1 MDRRFLHDARENITL
16 FRGQIDIFS
25 KIRFW
30 ITIYKIN
37 WLYISVAC
45 VIKCRQVCFKCRRSV
60 KLCSC
65 SLYHAGE
72 HARTHARMHACSC
85 IEICLSA
92 RGCTLVDQG
101 NFYLT
106 CVSFQDAGYAPFL
119 GCSVCVGSCHCCHL
133 YLFLGVNTNSTAA
146 ACAFARA
153 YPRIFRL
160 IREGRVVFVSV
171 YALGVC
177 TSASGLWHFLD
188 YLNI

>member
-1 MDRRFLHDARENITL
+1 M
-16 FRGQIDIFS
+16 
-25 KIRFW
+25 
-30 ITIYKIN
+30 Y
-37 WLYISVAC
+37 YV
-45 VIKCRQVCFKCRRSV
+45 
-60 KLCSC
+60 
-65 SLYHAGE
+65 GE

-85 IEICLSA
+85 IENCLSA

-101 NFYLT
+101 NFALT
-106 CVSFQDAGYAPFL
+106 CVSFGSAWYALVLWGGVLFAL
-119 GCSVCVGSCHCCHL
+119 VSVTVVTL
-133 YLFLGVNTNSTAA
+133 YLFLGENTNSTAA
-146 ACAFARA
+146 ASAFARA